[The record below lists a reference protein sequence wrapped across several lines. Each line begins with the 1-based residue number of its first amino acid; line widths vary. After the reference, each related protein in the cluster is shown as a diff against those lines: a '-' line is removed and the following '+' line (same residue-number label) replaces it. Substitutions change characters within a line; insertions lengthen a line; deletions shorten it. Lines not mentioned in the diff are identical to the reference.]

1 MTEQSAVGLPL
12 TPAQESLWFAH
23 QSRPLDAGFLI
34 AEYVDIEG
42 ELDLSTLRRAVASAA
57 REIEAL
63 RTTITDAPDGG
74 TAGQRVHD
82 DMTLDVP
89 LVDLSANANG
99 EPDAHRAMRQDLA
112 TPVDVTRGPVT
123 ALVLYRLSAS
133 RHLLYLRTHHLVL
146 DGYGAAAA
154 LGRIATTYGL
164 LATGQEV
171 TAEPLPLE
179 PLVADAR
186 QYARS
191 AEYAEDGAHWRA
203 SLDGV
208 PRAERLTDRTGP
220 PGTEVLRRSVALDPA
235 RWRRLREGAR
245 QGRVAWPALF
255 VAGTA
260 AYTHRMRGAHDLL
273 LGMPVTGRRSRI
285 ARRTPGMTSQIVPL
299 RLRLDPAVPVRDL
312 LRQVTTAMRGALRHQ
327 RFPVE
332 ELRRD
337 LGLGR
342 GDSLVGPAVN
352 VLAFDE
358 NLRFGPATGTLHNL
372 SLGPVE
378 DLTLAVHPA
387 PGGAGARVDV
397 LANAALYDGTS
408 AAGHLERILRLT
420 EELAAD
426 PDRPLSALELTGPEE
441 RNRIL
446 AAGGLPPGARPGA
459 RTTTAADTPA
469 AGAPATSGEPTDV
482 AAVTRA
488 TEAPAADDGAG
499 ATDATDATDATEP
512 TLPEVLARLARETP
526 DAPAVDDG
534 TRGLTFAELDR
545 AVDAAAS
552 ALRADGAG
560 PGTTVAVALPRSVD
574 TVVAPLAV
582 LRSGAVYLPV
592 DVTYPAER
600 IAHLLADAA
609 PVILLCAPGG
619 PVAGMAPA
627 GTAVRSLSRS
637 GTTPPGAPFDGPRA
651 EDAAYLF
658 YTSGSTGRPKGVL
671 VEHRSI
677 SNLLAHHRQESHASA
692 ESAGGRRLRVA
703 LTASTSFDASWD
715 PLLWMLGGH
724 HLHIADDTTRRDP
737 EALVAFL
744 RAERIDVVET
754 TPSFLGQLLTAGL
767 TAETPT
773 AGGAD
778 GADGAPVHRPTVIAL
793 GGEPVGDELWQRLS
807 SQPGLLAYNFYGPT
821 ETTVD
826 AVTTRVCGTDP
837 VIGRPVRGARA
848 YVLDTALRLL
858 PYGATGELYLA
869 GEGVARGYTGRPGPT
884 ADRFLADPFGEPGA
898 RMYRTGDLA
907 RWHENGSL
915 EFAGRSDTQI
925 KIRGQR
931 VETGEIEA
939 ALAALPGI
947 AQAAVALHADGP
959 ARVSLAA
966 YLVPTPDEAGD
977 GVRRDRRRVRDALAA
992 SLPAYMV
999 PAAYAATDRLPLTP
1013 NGKLDTAALPRATA
1027 VSTGPKSPPRTAT
1040 ERAVCAA

>member
-42 ELDLSTLRRAVASAA
+42 ELDLTTLRRAVASVA
-57 REIEAL
+57 RETEAL
-63 RTTITDAPDGG
+63 RTTITDTPDGG

-89 LVDLSANANG
+89 LLDLSASANG
-99 EPDAHRAMRQDLA
+99 EADAHRAMRQDLA

-123 ALVLYRLSAS
+123 ALVLYRLSTS

-164 LATGQEV
+164 LATGEEV
-171 TAEPLPLE
+171 TTEPLPLE

-191 AEYAEDGAHWRA
+191 AEYAEDGAYWRE
-203 SLDGV
+203 SLAGA
-208 PRAERLTDRTGP
+208 PHAERLTDRTGP

-285 ARRTPGMTSQIVPL
+285 ARETPGMTSQIVPL

-332 ELRRD
+332 ELRRE

-420 EELAAD
+420 EEFAAD

-441 RNRIL
+441 RDRVLALGTGPRERSRIP
-446 AAGGLPPGARPGA
+446 APRTDAPVDGGVDGRPG
-459 RTTTAADTPA
+459 
-469 AGAPATSGEPTDV
+469 PATAPTEHAGSTEHADV
-482 AAVTRA
+482 
-488 TEAPAADDGAG
+488 P
-499 ATDATDATDATEP
+499 EP
-512 TLPEVLARLARETP
+512 TLPVVVAGLGGETP
-526 DAPAVDDG
+526 DGGAFDDG

-545 AVDAAAS
+545 A
-552 ALRADGAG
+552 
-560 PGTTVAVALPRSVD
+560 
-574 TVVAPLAV
+574 
-582 LRSGAVYLPV
+582 
-592 DVTYPAER
+592 
-600 IAHLLADAA
+600 
-609 PVILLCAPGG
+609 
-619 PVAGMAPA
+619 
-627 GTAVRSLSRS
+627 
-637 GTTPPGAPFDGPRA
+637 
-651 EDAAYLF
+651 
-658 YTSGSTGRPKGVL
+658 
-671 VEHRSI
+671 
-677 SNLLAHHRQESHASA
+677 
-692 ESAGGRRLRVA
+692 
-703 LTASTSFDASWD
+703 
-715 PLLWMLGGH
+715 
-724 HLHIADDTTRRDP
+724 
-737 EALVAFL
+737 
-744 RAERIDVVET
+744 
-754 TPSFLGQLLTAGL
+754 
-767 TAETPT
+767 
-773 AGGAD
+773 
-778 GADGAPVHRPTVIAL
+778 
-793 GGEPVGDELWQRLS
+793 
-807 SQPGLLAYNFYGPT
+807 
-821 ETTVD
+821 
-826 AVTTRVCGTDP
+826 
-837 VIGRPVRGARA
+837 
-848 YVLDTALRLL
+848 
-858 PYGATGELYLA
+858 
-869 GEGVARGYTGRPGPT
+869 
-884 ADRFLADPFGEPGA
+884 
-898 RMYRTGDLA
+898 
-907 RWHENGSL
+907 
-915 EFAGRSDTQI
+915 
-925 KIRGQR
+925 
-931 VETGEIEA
+931 
-939 ALAALPGI
+939 
-947 AQAAVALHADGP
+947 
-959 ARVSLAA
+959 
-966 YLVPTPDEAGD
+966 
-977 GVRRDRRRVRDALAA
+977 
-992 SLPAYMV
+992 
-999 PAAYAATDRLPLTP
+999 
-1013 NGKLDTAALPRATA
+1013 
-1027 VSTGPKSPPRTAT
+1027 
-1040 ERAVCAA
+1040 